1 MATAPKTPKT
11 PPVAGTEP
19 QASRAYPLTRRDL
32 HTRFG
37 LPPERFLQM
46 ADAGLFPKPLQI
58 GPKTHRWNRAD
69 VDAWQAEQE
78 RLSGI
83 NATAETALQASK
95 GAK

>member
-1 MATAPKTPKT
+1 MHPQNPHQEAVAPN
-11 PPVAGTEP
+11 VG
-19 QASRAYPLTRRDL
+19 RAYPLTRREL
-32 HTRFG
+32 AKRFG

-83 NATAETALQASK
+83 AADSK